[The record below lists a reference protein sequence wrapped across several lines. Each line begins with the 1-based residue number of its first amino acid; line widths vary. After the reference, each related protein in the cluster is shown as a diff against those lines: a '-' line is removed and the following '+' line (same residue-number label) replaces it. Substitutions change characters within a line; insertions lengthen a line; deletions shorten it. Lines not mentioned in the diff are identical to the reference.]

1 MTRPA
6 FLYLAVAVALTC
18 TAALATGCSG
28 AEQQD
33 VLLGA
38 SGSSSS
44 GSSSESSSS
53 GDNASS
59 SGGSS
64 SGTSGTT
71 SSSGGT
77 ECQEESEPNDSKEE
91 ANTLVGCATGT
102 LSTEDRKD
110 FLTFRLSPQTKSMSL
125 NFKGQVRLRVSVEGE
140 GTTELT
146 PQTKVAVPFV
156 LDQDYVVEVTQ
167 FTDSKADVTW
177 RVEVVEK

>member
-1 MTRPA
+1 MSRPA
-6 FLYLAVAVALTC
+6 FLYLAVSLTC

-44 GSSSESSSS
+44 GSSGDDNASSSS
-53 GDNASS
+53 GDP
-59 SGGSS
+59 SGS
-64 SGTSGTT
+64 SGTSGPA
-71 SSSGGT
+71 SSSGDS
-77 ECQEESEPNDSKEE
+77 ECQAESEPNDSKDE
-91 ANTLVGCATGT
+91 ANTLEGCAIGT

-110 FLTFRLSPQTKSMSL
+110 FLTFRLSPQTKAMSL
-125 NFKGQVRLRVSVEGE
+125 NFKGQVRLRVTVEGQ

-146 PQTKVAVPFV
+146 PQTKASVPFV
-156 LDQDYVVEVTQ
+156 LDQDYMVEIAP